1 VARQRQGRPAWV
13 RRICSN
19 RVMEEID
26 KNEQRLIDLEVKI
39 GFAEDLLEQ
48 LNQTLFRQQQMLD
61 TLTREVAQLR
71 RLIPDADEGAARSPD
86 DLPPPHY

>member
-1 VARQRQGRPAWV
+1 MDA
-13 RRICSN
+13 IK
-19 RVMEEID
+19 D
-26 KNEQRLIDLEVKI
+26 TEQRLVDLEVKV

-71 RLIPDADEGAARSPD
+71 QRIPDGDEGAARSPD
-86 DLPPPHY
+86 ELPPPHY